1 MWKAAE
7 QRVRG
12 EGWREEGELETFR
25 PEMRRVE
32 GYLVVVGMESLSGV

>member
-1 MWKAAE
+1 M
-7 QRVRG
+7 RG